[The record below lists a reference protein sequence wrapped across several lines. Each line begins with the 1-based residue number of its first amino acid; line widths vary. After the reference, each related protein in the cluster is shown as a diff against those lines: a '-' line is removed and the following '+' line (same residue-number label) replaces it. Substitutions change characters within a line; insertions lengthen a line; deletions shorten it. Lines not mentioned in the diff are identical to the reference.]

1 MNVTWTPRGNPTWVS
16 VSSSATVA
24 TINYDLSS
32 VSATSGEYNF
42 AIQAT
47 ANDGTT
53 TYIPITLAIRLPLS
67 LKATAQSG
75 SIPVTRFDKNFSV
88 EIKAYTESQINP
100 TTEGVY
106 YISPSEASMPKGMW
120 FRTEADGVA
129 FLFAEPC
136 NTNNHRGGV
145 YDPTTNVDVVVKV
158 YKDGTLY
165 DTPATAIDTTFLS

>member
-1 MNVTWTPRGNPTWVS
+1 MALVLTKDFHHQANKVFCPNTSEDVIRVASKSSGTIGTISSNMNVTWTPRGNPTWVS

-67 LKATAQSG
+67 LK
-75 SIPVTRFDKNFSV
+75 
-88 EIKAYTESQINP
+88 
-100 TTEGVY
+100 
-106 YISPSEASMPKGMW
+106 
-120 FRTEADGVA
+120 
-129 FLFAEPC
+129 
-136 NTNNHRGGV
+136 
-145 YDPTTNVDVVVKV
+145 
-158 YKDGTLY
+158 
-165 DTPATAIDTTFLS
+165 